1 MRFGRCLM
9 GRGHRMEVGG
19 PPLRLDQLD
28 HQNLFARGL
37 FGLFSRSGSW
47 LTRRWSQAN
56 QCWVRKQSL
65 RYIRQPPI
73 HQKDG
78 KRVILHHKVF
88 CLTTRERRDEYAVKR
103 KEKNQKHITIFII
116 YITCHLLDTSDTSIQ
131 IGLLGFVS
139 FEGLTSEVIMYKV
152 KHVKNRYTHF
162 FYSFWIHQ
170 IHIEQYTVTYY
181 SLLQWF

>member
-1 MRFGRCLM
+1 MVSNVSERCNKMTRYLKSKAQKSIKNYEVWPLSNGQRPQNGGR
-9 GRGHRMEVGG
+9 GG

-88 CLTTRERRDEYAVKR
+88 CLTTRERRDEYAVKER
-103 KEKNQKHITIFII
+103 KRTKNI
-116 YITCHLLDTSDTSIQ
+116 
-131 IGLLGFVS
+131 
-139 FEGLTSEVIMYKV
+139 
-152 KHVKNRYTHF
+152 
-162 FYSFWIHQ
+162 
-170 IHIEQYTVTYY
+170 
-181 SLLQWF
+181 